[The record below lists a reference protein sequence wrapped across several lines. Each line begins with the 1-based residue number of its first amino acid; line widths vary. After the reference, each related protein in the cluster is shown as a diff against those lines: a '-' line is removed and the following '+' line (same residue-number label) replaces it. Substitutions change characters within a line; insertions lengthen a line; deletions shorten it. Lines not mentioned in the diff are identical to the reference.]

1 MATCYRQVQT
11 CRQPR
16 RGSSENLHQA
26 TTDMARAQTIQ
37 SAGETPAG
45 GNSSLPC
52 HNTCRVELPCPLH
65 TWPGMLNSTT
75 TTPSSS
81 GTSTGAIHIHHYHHH
96 HHHLQPM
103 QALYVSYPLSY
114 SHPDDNDDP
123 RVHQQLPAASP
134 PNRRDLRCR
143 GAPAPGDISGE
154 RSDSSRRELQQPS
167 SRLRPQSNMLPRNER
182 PSWASPRR
190 RAPGG
195 EAVQEQEI
203 RRVANQ
209 LRTIGDELNVTLLR
223 RAHGGPHWHDF
234 RDVCR
239 GLLSFI
245 TQTLSTLYRLT

>member
-1 MATCYRQVQT
+1 
-11 CRQPR
+11 
-16 RGSSENLHQA
+16 
-26 TTDMARAQTIQ
+26 MARAQTIQ

-75 TTPSSS
+75 NTPSSS

-96 HHHLQPM
+96 HHHLQPI

-143 GAPAPGDISGE
+143 GAPAPGDVSGE
-154 RSDSSRRELQQPS
+154 RSGNIEYLQFCTQWVVAWCNIKTTWGSSICFDRQAEKK
-167 SRLRPQSNMLPRNER
+167 
-182 PSWASPRR
+182 
-190 RAPGG
+190 
-195 EAVQEQEI
+195 V
-203 RRVANQ
+203 
-209 LRTIGDELNVTLLR
+209 NVTPSPSAVLIINPFSHSQSDSNR
-223 RAHGGPHWHDF
+223 VNVEHSMFVWSHVGHI
-234 RDVCR
+234 
-239 GLLSFI
+239 LSGI
-245 TQTLSTLYRLT
+245 